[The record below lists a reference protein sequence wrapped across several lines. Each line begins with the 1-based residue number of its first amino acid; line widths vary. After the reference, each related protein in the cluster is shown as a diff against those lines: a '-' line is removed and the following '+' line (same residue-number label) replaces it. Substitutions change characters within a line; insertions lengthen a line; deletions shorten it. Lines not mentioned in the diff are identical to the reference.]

1 MMFDSADV
9 TVYLNS
15 DAKPDMCNV
24 KRHKVLGQVESSRL
38 VCCVATH
45 RQKHK
50 EETLKLKQEL
60 ASLRTASKG
69 GQQGQDRSK
78 KELDMAKWVHMP
90 TAIPIVL
97 CSQEEDNSAFWGGAG
112 T

>member
-1 MMFDSADV
+1 MLSVLCKCLITLHCLLV
-9 TVYLNS
+9 TAMQWKTCALRS
-15 DAKPDMCNV
+15 P
-24 KRHKVLGQVESSRL
+24 RHEHAEFSNL
-38 VCCVATH
+38 VCLFATH

-50 EETLKLKQEL
+50 EESLKLKQEL

-78 KELDMAKWVHMP
+78 KELDMAKWVH
-90 TAIPIVL
+90 T
-97 CSQEEDNSAFWGGAG
+97 C